1 MTSNFNLLRYT
12 FGPPKHGQ
20 QKGKL
25 VEWRMMGVMNGAWVA
40 VAVRQPKVKPILDLR
55 EQVTTHR
62 ILIKGSGRLWALDSE
77 AHAAQR
83 LVVVGVGLGGSLW
96 RWVLC

>member
-1 MTSNFNLLRYT
+1 MLPSCPDLTCDGALEQVTSNFNLLRYT

-40 VAVRQPKVKPILDLR
+40 LAVRQPKVKPILDLR

-62 ILIKGSGRLWALDSE
+62 IHNRGPCRLLGLDSG
-77 AHAAQR
+77 AHEI
-83 LVVVGVGLGGSLW
+83 
-96 RWVLC
+96 

>member
-40 VAVRQPKVKPILDLR
+40 LAVRQPKVKPILDLR

-62 ILIKGSGRLWALDSE
+62 TQ
-77 AHAAQR
+77 QR
-83 LVVVGVGLGGSLW
+83 VLSPSGVGLRGSCGAGCCAE
-96 RWVLC
+96 RGCACVLRSWTGRF

>member
-40 VAVRQPKVKPILDLR
+40 LAVRQPKVKPILDLR

-62 ILIKGSGRLWALDSE
+62 IHNRGSCRLLWRWTQRRTQHSVLSSLVLDSE
-77 AHAAQR
+77 APQ
-83 LVVVGVGLGGSLW
+83 V
-96 RWVLC
+96 WVLC